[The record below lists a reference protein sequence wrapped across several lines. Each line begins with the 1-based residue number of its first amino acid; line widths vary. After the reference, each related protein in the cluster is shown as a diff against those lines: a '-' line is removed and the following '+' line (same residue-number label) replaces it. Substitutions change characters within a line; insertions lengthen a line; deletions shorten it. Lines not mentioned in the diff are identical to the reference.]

1 MAEVK
6 IETTERQI
14 ADFREKLSRIIRNAK
29 LIYVEREEKVQ
40 VFSPSTNHRLDVI
53 IRMAQYIDE
62 KCKVM

>member
-29 LIYVEREEKVQ
+29 LIDAEREEKVQ
-40 VFSPSTNHRLDVI
+40 VFSPSTNHRLEVI
-53 IRMAQYIDE
+53 IRMAQDIDE
-62 KCKVM
+62 QCKVM

>member
-1 MAEVK
+1 MTEVK

-29 LIYVEREEKVQ
+29 LIDVEREEKTQ

-53 IRMAQYIDE
+53 IRMAQDIDE
-62 KCKVM
+62 QCKVM